1 MAALYF
7 LYQIVLLNKKSTNQ
21 ELGKKLIVSCCT
33 ILTPYIMTLV
43 RMLKETSEEMLNNDL
58 QPESRVKGFKTSQVI
73 VSKRETVNMV
83 NLPSCSMYQT
93 FMQPSHYFN
102 LQPFPLL
109 NVDPLL
115 LFETVEY

>member
-83 NLPSCSMYQT
+83 NLPSSSMYQT

-102 LQPFPLL
+102 LHPFPLL

-115 LFETVEY
+115 LFETVKY